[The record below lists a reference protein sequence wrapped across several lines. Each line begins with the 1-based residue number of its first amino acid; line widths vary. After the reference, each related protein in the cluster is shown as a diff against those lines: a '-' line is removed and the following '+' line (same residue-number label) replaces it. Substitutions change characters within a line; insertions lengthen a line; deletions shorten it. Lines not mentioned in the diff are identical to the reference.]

1 MIQMKW
7 SEKAWKAIEPIY
19 EKTVTLPFIQELTN
33 GTLDREK
40 FIFYIQQDAMYL
52 SDYGSVI
59 TGIASKLK
67 DPAHTESFIRFAGDR
82 QGNQHNGQQSL

>member
-1 MIQMKW
+1 MKW
-7 SEKAWKAIEPIY
+7 SDKAWKAIEPIY

-59 TGIASKLK
+59 T
-67 DPAHTESFIRFAGDR
+67 
-82 QGNQHNGQQSL
+82 